1 MYQKLVDIYLNT
13 KGDNILYLVQNIKF
27 WIFNGKYID
36 IVYNVSSR
44 SCPLFLNA
52 CKDKSA
58 WADVSQVE
66 YIAPHLS
73 RDGQYMQ
80 DNKQSISFSKKYLD

>member
-36 IVYNVSSR
+36 IVYNISSR
-44 SCPLFLNA
+44 SCHLFLNA
-52 CKDKSA
+52 SKDETA
-58 WADVSQVE
+58 WSQVE